1 MNAGLTRMRFRGGS
15 PTSPTR
21 KRGGEDFALK
31 FHGVLSTVD
40 FSPSLARRASVIIS
54 VAALFLVLTGN
65 VVAETNTPA
74 PPAVM
79 DFPAAILALEQG
91 CAACH
96 SEADGDG
103 GFSLAKVASEDS
115 LHLDHAT
122 WLRVRQRL
130 ADHSMPPSDA
140 EPIEIELRLR
150 LLEWLRVAMREAIQK
165 QGEIA
170 GPPMFRR
177 LAAHE
182 YANTMRDLLGT
193 HFNAGRGLPQDVAG
207 GEGFNNAAETLI
219 ISPIHAEKYVEA
231 ATEAL
236 NYAARDSRARDRL
249 FPDRPSESLTEVDAA
264 RANLKRF
271 ADRAFRRPVA
281 SEELDAYFALYA
293 DARADGLDFEPALFY
308 AMRGVLVS
316 PQFLFLSEPAPA
328 KLNVSQPLNDYEL
341 ATRLSYFLWAT
352 MPDDELR
359 AAADAGKLSNPEE
372 LKRQTVRMLTE
383 KGTHLNDS
391 MVQFVGQWLG
401 TADWGNSKVADA
413 EVHKWVQD
421 HHMSAMRNQPVYFV
435 ESMLQQNGSLL
446 DLIDC
451 NWTFLN
457 EELLRVY
464 KIDRKDIEARRFAQH
479 LVRVELPDKYRYRCG
494 ILGSGATMA
503 VSAYARRS
511 SPVLRGAWILD
522 KFLGIELPPPP
533 PDVPKLDESQEVAAA
548 KTLRERLEQHRA
560 DATCASCH
568 DRIDPIGFALEN
580 FDELGRWRDR
590 DDGGEIDAVAVMAD
604 GTKIEGVNG
613 LKTFLLDNKE
623 QFTRHLTEKM
633 LGYAL
638 ARGLQPNDLC
648 TAENI
653 VERLPA
659 SEYKSQELVLGIV
672 LSEPFRNKRVSE

>member
-1 MNAGLTRMRFRGGS
+1 MNAGSTWRVGLM
-15 PTSPTR
+15 
-21 KRGGEDFALK
+21 FAATL
-31 FHGVLSTVD
+31 FVLAGAS
-40 FSPSLARRASVIIS
+40 RAE
-54 VAALFLVLTGN
+54 VAAHR
-65 VVAETNTPA
+65 PA
-74 PPAVM
+74 PL
-79 DFPAAILALEQG
+79 DFPAAMQTLETG
-91 CAACH
+91 CADCH
-96 SEADGDG
+96 GGEGGDG
-103 GFSLAKVASEDS
+103 GFSLAQVASEES
-115 LHLDHAT
+115 LRLDHDT

-150 LLEWLRVAMREAIQK
+150 LLDWLRVAMREAIQK

-170 GPPMFRR
+170 GPPLFRR
-177 LAAHE
+177 MAGHE
-182 YANTMRDLLGT
+182 YANTIRDLLGT
-193 HFNAGRGLPQDVAG
+193 HFNAGSGLPQDLAG

-236 NYAARDSRARDRL
+236 NYAARDSKARDRL
-249 FPDRPSESLTEVDAA
+249 FPNRPSDSLTEADAA
-264 RANLKRF
+264 QANLKQF
-271 ADRAFRRPVA
+271 AGRAFRRPVA
-281 SEELDAYFALYA
+281 DEELSAYVALYA
-293 DARADGLDFEPALFY
+293 DARADGLDFDQATFY

-316 PQFLFLSEPAPA
+316 PQFLFLSEASPTE
-328 KLNVSQPLNDYEL
+328 LNVSQPLTDHEL
-341 ATRLSYFLWAT
+341 AARLSYFLWAT

-359 AAADAGKLSNPEE
+359 AAADAGKLSDTEE
-372 LKRQTVRMLTE
+372 LKRQTIRMLTE

-401 TADWGNSKVADA
+401 TGDWGRTKVADTA
-413 EVHKWVQD
+413 VHQWVQD
-421 HHMSAMRNQPVYFV
+421 HHMAAMRNQPVYFF
-435 ESMLQQNGSLL
+435 EEALRKNESLL

-464 KIDRKDIEARRFAQH
+464 KINRDDVEARRLAQH
-479 LVRVELPDKYRYRCG
+479 LVRVTLPDKLRHRGG
-494 ILGSGATMA
+494 ILGMGATMA

-522 KFLGIELPPPP
+522 KFLGVELPPPP
-533 PDVPKLDESQEVAAA
+533 PDVPKLDESKEVAVA

-568 DRIDPIGFALEN
+568 NRIDPIGFALEN

-590 DDGGEIDAVAVMAD
+590 DDGGVIDPVAELSD
-604 GTKIEGVNG
+604 GTKIEGLVG

-648 TAENI
+648 TVENI
-653 VERLPA
+653 VERLA
-659 SEYKSQELVLGIV
+659 ANDYKSQELVLGIV
-672 LSEPFRNKRVSE
+672 LSEPFRRKRVSE